1 MLQLDSLDLRRL
13 RAFHLVAK
21 HGNLRLA
28 AARLKQSIPAIS
40 AKIRKLESDLGI
52 ELFERLPNKL
62 ILTPAGERFLLEVDG
77 IFERAEQ
84 ALATLTDRSPEGR
97 ITVSVGRDH
106 AWYYAPKI
114 RNFLNRYPS
123 VALSLRV
130 YKSDEALVA
139 LDKGDLDLGLGIF
152 PDLPKR
158 IERSVIEETTLSL
171 AYNPREIG
179 PRRRPLG
186 LADLARLRVI
196 VPPRS
201 TVTRRLVDRTMAS
214 ALDKAATVIEAP
226 TCETAANFVEMGVGV
241 ALVHTLCMERH
252 RSRLVQTSD
261 LGAKLGRV
269 AFCAV
274 HRRGATRSPL
284 VRALLDEVRLPEA

>member
-97 ITVSVGRDH
+97 ITVSVGSDH

>member
-1 MLQLDSLDLRRL
+1 MLQLESLDLRRL

-62 ILTPAGERFLLEVDG
+62 ILTPAGERFLLEVEG

-84 ALATLTDRSPEGR
+84 ALATLTDRAPEGR
-97 ITVSVGRDH
+97 ITVSVGSDH

>member
-62 ILTPAGERFLLEVDG
+62 ILTPAGERFLLEVEG

-84 ALATLTDRSPEGR
+84 ALATLTDRAPEGR
-97 ITVSVGRDH
+97 ITVSVGSDH